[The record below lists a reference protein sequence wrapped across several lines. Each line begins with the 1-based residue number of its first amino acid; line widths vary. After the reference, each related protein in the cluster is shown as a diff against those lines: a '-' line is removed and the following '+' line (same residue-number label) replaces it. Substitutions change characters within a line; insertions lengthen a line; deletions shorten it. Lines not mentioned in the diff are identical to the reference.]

1 MLSIPIS
8 EIVIKLLKIMILELD
23 LYLILILCHFFWS
36 LGILFI
42 MLCYLSQ
49 IWNILLLILGEIVVL
64 LTLWEFFLGI
74 FYVFL

>member
-36 LGILFI
+36 LRILFI

-64 LTLWEFFLGI
+64 LTLREFFLGI